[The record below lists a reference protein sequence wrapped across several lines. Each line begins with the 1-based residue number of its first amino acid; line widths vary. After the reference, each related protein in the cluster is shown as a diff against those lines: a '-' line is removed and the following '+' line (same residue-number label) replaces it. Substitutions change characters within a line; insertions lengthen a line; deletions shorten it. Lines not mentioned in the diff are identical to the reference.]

1 MSDAELE
8 EILKAELQ
16 KVYVT
21 ISQARHRQET
31 LRHYLTR
38 LRLKVPPSV
47 VLAEIR
53 AAGEHIELMEAE

>member
-8 EILKAELQ
+8 VILKAELDR
-16 KVYVT
+16 VYVT
-21 ISQARHRQET
+21 ISEATRRMNT

-53 AAGEHIELMEAE
+53 AAGEEIELMESE